1 MTRERVYEERE
12 KERQE
17 EETGKKG
24 RCQHTLQQKLSSACH
39 LSLFEDVPIS
49 YLEEMLEIFVLKVE
63 RNVQKVLSAS
73 VKIQISS
80 LGLLSR
86 SQNKIKSNDFLFH
99 PFEVI

>member
-1 MTRERVYEERE
+1 MMRERVYEERE

-17 EETGKKG
+17 EERGKKE

-39 LSLFEDVPIS
+39 LSLFEGVPIS
-49 YLEEMLEIFVLKVE
+49 YLEETLEISVLKVE
-63 RNVQKVLSAS
+63 RNVQRVLSAS
-73 VKIQISS
+73 VKIQISL

-99 PFEVI
+99 SFKVI